1 MKNNWKIA
9 IAWIATVLVVFIISN
24 LASRNREVGGEVYN
38 ARAMEDTVRFTRTS
52 TTVRWLRSY
61 PCYRFPARC

>member
-38 ARAMEDTVRFTRTS
+38 AKAMEDSIRLYKDRRKYT
-52 TTVRWLRSY
+52 Y
-61 PCYRFPARC
+61 